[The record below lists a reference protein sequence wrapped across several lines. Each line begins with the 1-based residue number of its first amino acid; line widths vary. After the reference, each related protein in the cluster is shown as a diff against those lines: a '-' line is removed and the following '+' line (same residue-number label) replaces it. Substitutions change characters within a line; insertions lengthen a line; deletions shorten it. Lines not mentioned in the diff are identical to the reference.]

1 MERLHLEDL
10 APGQRYGS
18 GKRITVTA
26 EAITAFAAEYDP
38 QPFHLDDAAARRT
51 VFGGLAAS
59 GWHTAAMT
67 MRMLVESD
75 FCPAGGIVGAGM
87 DELRWPRAV
96 HPGDEL
102 HIETEIVEVR
112 PSRSR
117 PEQGLVKARTT
128 TFNQR
133 GEPVQVLVAN
143 LVVPRRPGAAVE
155 GGQQRDERP
164 SANSSR
170 QAP

>member
-1 MERLHLEDL
+1 MAKRSALHLEDL

-18 GKRITVTA
+18 PTRIAVTA
-26 EAITAFAAEYDP
+26 EEVTRFAGQYDP
-38 QPFHLDDAAARRT
+38 QPFHLDAEAARDS

-75 FCPAGGIVGAGM
+75 FWPAGGIVGAGM
-87 DELRWPRAV
+87 DELRWPRPV

-102 HIETEIVEVR
+102 RIETEVVEVR

-117 PEQGLVKARTT
+117 PEQGMVKARTT

-143 LVVPRRPGAAVE
+143 LVVPRRGA
-155 GGQQRDERP
+155 GGPQQRDERP